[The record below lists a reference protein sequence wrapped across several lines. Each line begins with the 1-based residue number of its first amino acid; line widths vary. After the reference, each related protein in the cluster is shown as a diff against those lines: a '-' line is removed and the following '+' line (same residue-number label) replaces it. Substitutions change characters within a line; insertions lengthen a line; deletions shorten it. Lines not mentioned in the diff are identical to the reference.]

1 MLVASVWLKVD
12 KCNDFS
18 STQTMS
24 MSNSLTMTIK
34 HFCLKIK
41 AKSQMPDKTNTVFQS
56 QIRLNGSVV

>member
-24 MSNSLTMTIK
+24 NSLTMTIK

-41 AKSQMPDKTNTVFQS
+41 AKLQMPDKTNTVFQS
-56 QIRLNGSVV
+56 QKRLNGNVV